1 MLRWFLV
8 DLRTGRGIVDIRPM
22 RGTFSSSLNEPETM
36 SATLDLQDPET
47 LAKGVSNVTAPAKM
61 CLCVADGENIIAAGP
76 IWARTHDVDK
86 KTLTVNA
93 KGLWSYFDHR
103 YILPAIART
112 LPVSQ
117 FIVPDPADPK
127 KTVSNPLINT
137 SYQDLWLGTIAKRL
151 VQQARAWTGGN
162 VPVVFQDDEF
172 ADHVR
177 NWAGVEFENLGDALT
192 DLTGVEGGPDIM
204 FQPRLTEDRL
214 GVEWV
219 LVTGTVAKPQ
229 IGSDTDTWLD
239 VTIPKSAVSGLTITE
254 NASDVAS
261 LAWLTGG
268 ASSESLLV
276 SRSYDATLPGFGFA
290 LFETLDSSH
299 SSVEYQS
306 TLDDYAAEQTLYGR
320 GPTEL
325 WKFKAEWAAVAG
337 VNVGDYVTLVFD
349 DSAPPIHA
357 GEYRQRVISR
367 SGDQDAVTVGIECAP
382 SK

>member
-1 MLRWFLV
+1 
-8 DLRTGRGIVDIRPM
+8 
-22 RGTFSSSLNEPETM
+22 
-36 SATLDLQDPET
+36 
-47 LAKGVSNVTAPAKM
+47 
-61 CLCVADGENIIAAGP
+61 
-76 IWARTHDVDK
+76 
-86 KTLTVNA
+86 
-93 KGLWSYFDHR
+93 
-103 YILPAIART
+103 
-112 LPVSQ
+112 
-117 FIVPDPADPK
+117 
-127 KTVSNPLINT
+127 
-137 SYQDLWLGTIAKRL
+137 
-151 VQQARAWTGGN
+151 
-162 VPVVFQDDEF
+162 
-172 ADHVR
+172 
-177 NWAGVEFENLGDALT
+177 
-192 DLTGVEGGPDIM
+192 
-204 FQPRLTEDRL
+204 
-214 GVEWV
+214 
-219 LVTGTVAKPQ
+219 
-229 IGSDTDTWLD
+229 
-239 VTIPKSAVSGLTITE
+239 VSGLTITE

-367 SGDQDAVTVGIECAP
+367 SRHRVRPKQVIREGVFCGWWIYTPAG
-382 SK
+382 